1 VPPLSIPLFCGS
13 EITQARGGRG
23 GELVVDGFMKINV
36 PPNAAGAV
44 VEMRE
49 RIRDLLHVFVEK
61 VRVSSLRTFILP
73 S

>member
-1 VPPLSIPLFCGS
+1 M
-13 EITQARGGRG
+13 
-23 GELVVDGFMKINV
+23 DGFMKINV

-61 VRVSSLRTFILP
+61 VRVSSLRAFILP